1 MNKIPLKTSAN
12 ATILDVSNFSYNN
25 SGELIKSRQLLAE
38 KYSVKRTLIYN
49 LEKIGLEINYAATNY
64 GPIRLPLLQNDFR
77 SEYSL
82 PYTIHNVKFSKNF
95 NNGWS
100 TFLGLRNFTNFTP
113 PDYSILRSNDPFDN
127 NINDPIDNPN
137 GYTFDASYM
146 YASFQGINIVFGGSF
161 VF

>member
-1 MNKIPLKTSAN
+1 MV
-12 ATILDVSNFSYNN
+12 IL
-25 SGELIKSRQLLAE
+25 L
-38 KYSVKRTLIYN
+38 
-49 LEKIGLEINYAATNY
+49 
-64 GPIRLPLLQNDFR
+64 GPIRLPLLENDFR
-77 SEYSL
+77 PEDSR
-82 PYTIHNVKFSKNF
+82 PYTIHNVKLSKNF

-113 PDYSILRSNDPFDN
+113 PKYSILRANDPFDQ
-127 NINDPIDNPN
+127 NINDPINNPE